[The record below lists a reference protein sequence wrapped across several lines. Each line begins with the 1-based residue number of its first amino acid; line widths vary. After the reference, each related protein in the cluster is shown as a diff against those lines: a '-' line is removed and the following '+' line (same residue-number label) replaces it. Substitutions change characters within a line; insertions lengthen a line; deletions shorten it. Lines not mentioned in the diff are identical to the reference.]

1 MVTKIRMTPEPLIV
15 TTRSIP
21 SPLGPI
27 WAAASERA
35 VHVVTVPGGSEDE
48 CLAGVPRRWRVEV
61 ADSPGAHA
69 LLDELEAEFDGY
81 FTGRLRDFVL
91 PVDPFGTA
99 FQRLVWE
106 AVRAIPY
113 GETRTYAGI
122 AATIGRPTAIR
133 AMGAANG
140 ANPLAIIVPCH
151 RVIGSDGKLRGY
163 GGGLPMKE
171 RLLDMEREFALGSSY
186 RSA

>member
-1 MVTKIRMTPEPLIV
+1 MMAAMARTTAEPLIV
-15 TTRSIP
+15 TPRSIAT
-21 SPLGPI
+21 PLGPI
-27 WAAASERA
+27 WAAAGEQTI
-35 VHVVTVPGGSEDE
+35 HVVTVPGASEAE
-48 CLAGVPRRWRVEV
+48 CLASLPRRRKVEI
-61 ADSPGAHA
+61 AESQEGRT
-69 LLDELEAEFDGY
+69 LLDELAAELDDY
-81 FTGRLRDFVL
+81 FAGRRRDFSL
-91 PVDPFGTA
+91 PVEPLGTS
-99 FQRLVWE
+99 FQRLVWD

-113 GETRTYAGI
+113 GETRTYAGV

-171 RLLDMEREFALGSSY
+171 QLLAMERGFASQGG
-186 RSA
+186 